1 MKLFPGIL
9 AAFLLLGAA
18 TPTELR
24 DIAAAER
31 ARSLGGGSLA
41 ADLDKDPA
49 IAARAALAIGRT
61 KDPAGAAL
69 LRPHLNAQDPAER
82 ALVVYALGLL
92 ADRSALGTIQ
102 VMSRSDQNSAVRYA
116 ATDAIGRIATAW
128 PAGTTAAAND
138 LLFVV
143 RRDPDPIVRAHAAAN
158 LDAFRTTTQAQPIAF
173 ALQRA
178 FRHERDAQ
186 VRWHMMW
193 TLARAYAPFTAAA
206 FFKEALHDPND
217 IIRLEAVRG
226 IARRDDSHAIATLEP
241 LLEDPSWRV
250 QEEAT
255 EAIRRLRGQPLT
267 DHLAKLQDGLHLP
280 PVGHV
285 AEESAHPLP
294 RPTSS
299 AKPGSPATDDA
310 RWDPR
315 LDPTTAAQM
324 DGPMPGPHPRV
335 RITTTAGTFVLRLYP
350 EWAPYTVASFLNLT
364 NAGFFDGN
372 RWFRVVPDFVV
383 QTGDP
388 TNTGDHD
395 AGYSIGAE
403 ENPIEQHAGVISM
416 GLNYTDDGK
425 PLRDSAGSQ
434 FYITLAPQ
442 LHLDRDF
449 TVFGEVVGGFNVL
462 PRIVESDKMVRVEQI
477 ADD

>member
-9 AAFLLLGAA
+9 AALLLLGAA
-18 TPTELR
+18 TSSEMR
-24 DIAAAER
+24 DIAASER
-31 ARSLGGGSLA
+31 ARSLADGTLA
-41 ADLDKDPA
+41 AALDKDPA
-49 IAARAALAIGRT
+49 VAARAALAIGRT

-69 LRPHLNAQDPAER
+69 LRPHLTATDPAER

-92 ADRSALGTIQ
+92 ADRNALATIQ
-102 VMSRSDQNSAVRYA
+102 VMSRADRNSAVRYG
-116 ATDAIGRIATAW
+116 ATDAIGRIATGW

-143 RRDPDPIVRAHAAAN
+143 RRDADSIVRAHAAAN
-158 LDAFRTTTQAQPIAF
+158 LDAFRTTAQAQPIAF

-178 FRHERDAQ
+178 FRHERDLD
-186 VRWHMMW
+186 VRWHIMW
-193 TLARAYAPFTAAA
+193 TLARAYATDTSAA
-206 FFKEALHDPND
+206 FFKDALRDPND

-226 IARRDDSHAIATLEP
+226 LARRDDSHAIATLEP
-241 LLEDPSWRV
+241 LLGDPSWRV
-250 QEEAT
+250 QEEVT

-280 PVGHV
+280 PAGHV
-285 AEESAHPLP
+285 AEETAHPLP
-294 RPTSS
+294 RPTAS
-299 AKPGSPATDDA
+299 AKPGSPAIDDA
-310 RWDPR
+310 RFEPR
-315 LDPTTAAQM
+315 LDPTTAALM
-324 DGPMPGPHPRV
+324 NGPMPGAHPRV
-335 RITTTAGTFVLRLYP
+335 RVTTTAGTFVLRLYP

-403 ENPIEQHAGVISM
+403 ENPIEQRAGIISM

-449 TVFGEVVGGFNVL
+449 TVFGEVVAGFDVL
-462 PRIVESDKMVRVEQI
+462 PRIVEADKMVRVEQI
-477 ADD
+477 ADG